1 MDILKVVNLSK
12 QIGHTKILSDVSLNV
27 HKGDFV
33 GIIGPNGAGK
43 TTLLKC
49 ITGQLVVPKNSVQIF
64 NHDITSD
71 SISAKKCFGYAFD
84 PSILPVQLT
93 GMQFLEL
100 IASARHIDF
109 ESSNASFLIQ
119 MLMLESK
126 INDQIGT
133 YSQGMKQKLSITCAL
148 FGNPPLIV
156 LDESLNGLDP
166 ISLYHLKNYL
176 REITQKKESA
186 VILSSHL
193 IDSIEKYC
201 SIIIML
207 YEGEIRKTWSR
218 EQLDEEKERTQ
229 KDLEQLFVD
238 LVVNSTQCA

>member
-1 MDILKVVNLSK
+1 MDILNILNLSK
-12 QIGHTKILSDVSLNV
+12 QIGHTKILYDVSLNIQR
-27 HKGDFV
+27 GDFV

-49 ITGQLVVPKNSVQIF
+49 ITGQLAVPKNCVRIF

-71 SISAKKCFGYAFD
+71 SLSAKKCFGYAFD
-84 PSILPVQLT
+84 PFILPVQLT

-100 IASARHIDF
+100 IASGRHIDID
-109 ESSNASFLIQ
+109 SSNVSFFIQ
-119 MLMLESK
+119 MLMLKSK

-133 YSQGMKQKLSITCAL
+133 YSQGMKQKLSIICAL
-148 FGNPPLIV
+148 FGNPSLII

-166 ISLYHLKNYL
+166 ISLFHLKNYL
-176 REITQKKESA
+176 REITQKKEST

-201 SIIIML
+201 SMIVML
-207 YEGEIRKTWSR
+207 YEGTVCKIWSR
-218 EQLDEEKERTQ
+218 EQLASEKERTK
-229 KDLEQLFVD
+229 KDLEQLFID
-238 LVVNSTQCA
+238 LALSSSSK

>member
-1 MDILKVVNLSK
+1 MDILNVVNLSK
-12 QIGHTKILSDVSLNV
+12 QIGHTQILMDVSFNV
-27 HKGDFV
+27 HIGDFV

-49 ITGQLVVPKNSVQIF
+49 ITGQLVVPKNCVQIL
-64 NHDITSD
+64 NHDIASD
-71 SISAKKCFGYAFD
+71 SLSAKKCFGYAFD

-100 IASARHIDF
+100 IASARHIDL
-109 ESSNASFLIQ
+109 ESSNASFFIQ

-126 INDQIGT
+126 MNDQIGS
-133 YSQGMKQKLSITCAL
+133 YSQGMKQKLSIISAL
-148 FGNPPLIV
+148 LGNPPLIV

-186 VILSSHL
+186 KMTPEAQEFISKH
-193 IDSIEKYC
+193 IEKH
-201 SIIIML
+201 ITEDKMEPDQAAAVA
-207 YEGEIRKTWSR
+207 YEEARKAGFDVT
-218 EQLDEEKERTQ
+218 EAPK
-229 KDLEQLFVD
+229 K
-238 LVVNSTQCA
+238 